1 MAKNQK
7 QLKDAL
13 SWQRNDINYTEC
25 DKSFMVTVFEIRN
38 KWQSI
43 VF

>member
-25 DKSFMVTVFEIRN
+25 DKSFIFRQAL
-38 KWQSI
+38 KKR
-43 VF
+43 